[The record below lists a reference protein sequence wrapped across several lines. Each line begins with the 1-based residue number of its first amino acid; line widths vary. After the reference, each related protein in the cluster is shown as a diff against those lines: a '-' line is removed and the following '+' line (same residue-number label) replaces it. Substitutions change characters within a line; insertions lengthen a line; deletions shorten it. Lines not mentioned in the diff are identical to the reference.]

1 MRFTPAF
8 RHIQLALIALSALAL
23 PSYTFAKPLPQFQ
36 AQFEVDAFGIKLG
49 TSEQNLK
56 CIENSC
62 TLTAT
67 ATPSGL
73 ARLFVNEQTEE
84 IIQLQQTD
92 TDFIWQSYQ
101 KTTIKKGKVSKTVRF
116 VTTDDNQIHY
126 VEKDRFWPQN
136 PNVFDMV
143 SIAYALQFHLLNQK
157 PLNGFYL
164 QDTGSQDA
172 VTIQTLEGKNRI
184 DLADMETTLEAQG
197 LAFET
202 PKAKIKIWLLPAY
215 DYFPGRIEVYNIE
228 KDKTITLLLEE
239 PPKTL

>member
-1 MRFTPAF
+1 MHLPSLF
-8 RHIQLALIALSALAL
+8 RHIQLTLMAVSILAL
-23 PSYTFAKPLPQFQ
+23 PDYAFAKPLPQFQ
-36 AQFEVDAFGIKLG
+36 ARFEVDAFGIKLG
-49 TSEQNLK
+49 TSEQELK
-56 CIENSC
+56 CIEAHC

-67 ATPSGL
+67 AKPSGL
-73 ARLFVNEQTEE
+73 ASLFVNEQTEE
-84 IIQLQQTD
+84 IIHLQQSD

-101 KTTIKKGKVSKTVRF
+101 KTTFKKGNVSKTVRF
-116 VTTDDNQIHY
+116 IATDDNQVHY
-126 VEKDRFWPQN
+126 VEKDRFWPHN

-143 SIAYALQFHLLNQK
+143 SIAYALQFYLLNQK
-157 PLNGFYL
+157 PLTGFHL

-172 VTIQTLEGKNRI
+172 VTIQALNGKSRI
-184 DLADMETTLEAQG
+184 DLADMETTVEAQG